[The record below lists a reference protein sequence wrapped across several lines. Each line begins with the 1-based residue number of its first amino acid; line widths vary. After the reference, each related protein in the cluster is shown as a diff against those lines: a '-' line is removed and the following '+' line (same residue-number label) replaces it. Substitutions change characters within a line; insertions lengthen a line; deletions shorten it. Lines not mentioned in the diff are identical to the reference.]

1 MAKDYDALDV
11 SAGSQPALTIIMKRF
26 PILVRQLVA
35 AAVLCKLASTAAYAH
50 GIAGNRFFPGTLN
63 FDDPA
68 VADEFAITPGFVRQS
83 TNGNAVT
90 DQNATVS
97 FARLLTSDISIGFD
111 SGVTRRTWD
120 GARQSGASGTSIT
133 LKSRLYENDLN
144 ETLVA
149 GSLIFGLP
157 HSGAQ
162 RIGANAPATIA
173 PSLYVGQGFG
183 ALPESLAW
191 LRPFGVT
198 AGVSVAVPTSKASDN
213 FNYNPVAR
221 QFNNVRTNNVTTV
234 HWGFAVEYSTLYLT
248 DRFVPGVLPKEEP
261 LHQFVPLVE
270 FAFDSPVGQRTR
282 GTVNPGLAYVKD
294 TWQVA
299 AELVLPLTHGSTR
312 GVGANIQ
319 ILFFLDDFMPSL
331 FGKPLLGR

>member
-1 MAKDYDALDV
+1 MN
-11 SAGSQPALTIIMKRF
+11 RF
-26 PILVRQLVA
+26 PVLAHQLMA
-35 AAVLCKLASTAAYAH
+35 AAVLCAIAPVASHAH
-50 GIAGNRFFPGTLN
+50 GIAGNRFFPGTLT

-68 VADEFAITPGFVRQS
+68 VADELVITPGFLRQS
-83 TNGNAVT
+83 ANGNAVT
-90 DQNATVS
+90 DQNVTVS
-97 FARLLTSDISIGFD
+97 FARLLTPDVSIGFD
-111 SGVTRRTWD
+111 SGLTRRTWE

-149 GSLIFGLP
+149 GSLIFGMP

-173 PSLYVGQGFG
+173 PSLYIGQGFG
-183 ALPESLAW
+183 ALPQSLAW

-198 AGVSVAVPTSKASDN
+198 AGVSVAVPTSKESDN
-213 FNYNPVAR
+213 LNYVPAAR
-221 QFNNVRTNNVTTV
+221 QFNSVRTRNVTTV
-234 HWGFAVEYSTLYLT
+234 HWSFAVEYSTLYLT

-282 GTVNPGLAYVKD
+282 GTVNPGIAYVRD

-319 ILFFLDDFMPSL
+319 LLFFLDDILPSL
-331 FGKPLLGR
+331 FGKPLLDR

>member
-1 MAKDYDALDV
+1 MMNRF
-11 SAGSQPALTIIMKRF
+11 PALA
-26 PILVRQLVA
+26 RQLVA
-35 AAVLCKLASTAAYAH
+35 SIALCAMAPTASYAH
-50 GIAGNRFFPGTLN
+50 GIAGNRFFPGTLT

-68 VADEFAITPGFVRQS
+68 VADEFAVTPGFVRQS
-83 TNGNAVT
+83 ASGNVVT
-90 DQNATVS
+90 DQNVTVS
-97 FARLLTSDISIGFD
+97 FARLLTSDFAIGFD
-111 SGVTRRTWD
+111 SGFTRRTWD

-162 RIGANAPATIA
+162 RIGANAPTTVA

-198 AGVSVAVPTSKASDN
+198 GGVSVAVPTSKESDN
-213 FNYNPVAR
+213 LNYDPVTR
-221 QFNNVRTNNVTTV
+221 QFNGVRTRNVTTV

-261 LHQFVPLVE
+261 LHQFIPLVE

-282 GTVNPGLAYVKD
+282 GTVNPGIAYVKD

-319 ILFFLDDFMPSL
+319 ALFFLDDFLPSL
-331 FGKPLLGR
+331 FGKPLLDR